1 MKSNFFII
9 LISFFYIE
17 ICFSK
22 NLFIEAK
29 NISIEKKNEFTVF
42 KNDVIVK
49 TEDNYE
55 IKSQYGEYNKK
66 TGILILKDNIKGI
79 DNKKFQKCWKQ
90 KVELK
95 LLQLKNT

>member
-29 NISIEKKNEFTVF
+29 NIKTQYNLDSLVNSDSSDDEF
-42 KNDVIVK
+42 
-49 TEDNYE
+49 
-55 IKSQYGEYNKK
+55 
-66 TGILILKDNIKGI
+66 
-79 DNKKFQKCWKQ
+79 
-90 KVELK
+90 
-95 LLQLKNT
+95 